1 VIEGDRL
8 PTLDTPRLRLRW
20 LTPEDGAA
28 LYDVFSDPEV
38 ARYLSRPPWTD
49 PAGAAKLVEDVH
61 ESFERRELF
70 QWGVARREDD
80 RVIGTCTLAHVS
92 VPHFRAEIGYAL
104 ARESWGR
111 GLGREAI
118 DRVIAFAF
126 DELRLH
132 RIEADVDPRNERSIR
147 LLEGAGFVRE
157 GHLRERWHVGGE
169 ICDGLFFGLLRREW
183 EARRQPVKA

>member
-8 PTLDTPRLRLRW
+8 PTLETPRLRLRW
-20 LTPEDGAA
+20 LTREDGSA

-49 PAGAAKLVEDVH
+49 PAGAATLVDDLH
-61 ESFERRELF
+61 ASFELRELF
-70 QWGVARREDD
+70 QWGIALREDD
-80 RVIGTCTLAHVS
+80 RVIGTCTLTRIDE
-92 VPHFRAEIGYAL
+92 PHRRAELGYAL
-104 ARESWGR
+104 ARRCWGQ

-118 DRVIAFAF
+118 DRVLAYGF
-126 DELRLH
+126 DDLGLH
-132 RIEADVDPRNERSIR
+132 RIEADTDPRNARSIR

-157 GHLRERWHVGGE
+157 GYLRERWHVNGE

-183 EARRQPVKA
+183 EARRIT